1 MIQVIRE
8 LSQNGEATLSNIIKK
23 ADDLSISSQDSMK
36 IISRLNKN
44 GDIME
49 PSSGIF
55 RPT

>member
-8 LSQNGEATLSNIIKK
+8 LSENGEATLSNIIKK

-36 IISRLNKN
+36 IISRLKKN